1 MGRIRTC
8 DLRVM
13 SPASWPL
20 LYHAKNWSLT
30 IAFRLL
36 SHASQEVRRFCWL
49 HIRYRGRSTLPVFL
63 TSIIARQHSLG
74 VILMLLWTMPCHAV
88 LTNITFVD
96 VGGVEPPFANSVLSN
111 FVSTYPTRPLFSSP
125 SSMHCCTRCLVNDL
139 YF

>member
-1 MGRIRTC
+1 MQVHRLVDFYLYFSPVILAEPHHCFSFTLARGTPVFW
-8 DLRVM
+8 LR
-13 SPASWPL
+13 
-20 LYHAKNWSLT
+20 
-30 IAFRLL
+30 
-36 SHASQEVRRFCWL
+36 
-49 HIRYRGRSTLPVFL
+49 IRYRGRSTLPVFL
-63 TSIIARQHSLG
+63 TSIIARQHSPG

-125 SSMHCCTRCLVNDL
+125 SSMHCCTCCLVNDL

>member
-20 LYHAKNWSLT
+20 LYHAKSWSLT
-30 IAFRLL
+30 IAFRSPL
-36 SHASQEVRRFCWL
+36 QEVRRFFWL
-49 HIRYRGRSTLPVFL
+49 RIRYRGRSTLPVFL
-63 TSIIARQHSLG
+63 TSIIARQHSPG

-111 FVSTYPTRPLFSSP
+111 FVSTYPTRPLFASP
-125 SSMHCCTRCLVNDL
+125 RSVHCCTCCLVNDL

>member
-74 VILMLLWTMPCHAV
+74 VILWTWEESNLRLLIVYFRTLLALTRHAHYLRRQNRCTAALV
-88 LTNITFVD
+88 AWLTT
-96 VGGVEPPFANSVLSN
+96 
-111 FVSTYPTRPLFSSP
+111 
-125 SSMHCCTRCLVNDL
+125 
-139 YF
+139 